1 MQTILNS
8 PWNWE
13 FQRSQREAIQA
24 RSEQRFS
31 GKTRCHG
38 TAAASPNSPQRPEA
52 AGQGSSTQRTPD
64 PSLGHLGLYT
74 AAHTQGAGLQRPG
87 SWSPAGHKGDG
98 GTGSGKVRLLPEHK
112 GAGGTCLTLTG
123 ALERARTWKF
133 WVSFSIKAEVFTQ
146 RAYFCSAETEM
157 TRSLRMQML
166 RDLKQEQLKRS
177 LPRKE
182 NLLLLHS
189 YQSSTVPKEQDRKS
203 FLWSGIRKCH

>member
-1 MQTILNS
+1 MEQPQHLQTAPSIPRLRGRD
-8 PWNWE
+8 PLLGGHQIHHWGVWG
-13 FQRSQREAIQA
+13 F
-24 RSEQRFS
+24 
-31 GKTRCHG
+31 TRCCSHPRSCFAE
-38 TAAASPNSPQRPEA
+38 TWQLEA
-52 AGQGSSTQRTPD
+52 AEG
-64 PSLGHLGLYT
+64 
-74 AAHTQGAGLQRPG
+74 
-87 SWSPAGHKGDG
+87 WSPAGHKGDG

-123 ALERARTWKF
+123 VVERARTWKF
-133 WVSFSIKAEVFTQ
+133 WVSFSTKAEVFTQ
-146 RAYFCSAETEM
+146 RAYFCTAETEM